1 MYLQAPHCDWARRVR
16 KSMPQAQ
23 QLAVAVIC
31 VAQAGCMA
39 LRLSSRGAPEEEMRE
54 FEIQFAAV
62 DLPAVHD
69 EHYDEPPVLTPLW
82 TAVPASGWL
91 HGFDYRLVDEEGVPV
106 SRDVLHHLKVM
117 DPNRRELFNPIML
130 HLAGAG
136 GETMPVSLPREV
148 GYPLEEGDT
157 LLVTAMLHNTTGRNL
172 EGVQL
177 LVVLHYSP
185 RGSWKPPLPVVP
197 FFTHVT
203 PPMSEPSY
211 DLPPGLS
218 EKSIELRPAVSGR
231 VLALGGHLHR
241 YGVSLRLED
250 TTEGRVLWEREARRS
265 PDGRV
270 LEIPQQHFVWSRG
283 PKLRSDHT
291 YRLTAVHDNPTGDT
305 IPGGGMG
312 TLGGAIVMEESW
324 PEVDRL
330 AAEYIWY
337 LNREATSSLAPGH
350 QHQAGN

>member
-1 MYLQAPHCDWARRVR
+1 MDLRASRVR
-16 KSMPQAQ
+16 RADVVRTSKRVAKGLTAGVVCV
-23 QLAVAVIC
+23 QL
-31 VAQAGCMA
+31 AGCMA

-54 FEIQFAAV
+54 FEIQFEAV

-69 EHYDEPPVLTPLW
+69 GGDHEQPVLSPLW
-82 TAVPASGWL
+82 ATVPVSGWL
-91 HGFDYRLVDEEGVPV
+91 HGFDYHLVDAEGNPVP
-106 SRDVLHHLKVM
+106 REVLHHLKVM
-117 DPNRRELFNPIML
+117 DPDRRELFNPIML
-130 HLAGAG
+130 HLAGSG
-136 GETMPVSLPREV
+136 GETMPVLFPREV
-148 GYPLEEGDT
+148 GYPIEEGDT
-157 LLVTAMLHNTTGRNL
+157 LLVTAMLHNTTGRSL

-177 LVVLHYSP
+177 LVALHYSP
-185 RGSWKPPLPVVP
+185 HGSWKPPLPVVP

-203 PPMSEPSY
+203 SPMSEPSY

-231 VLALGGHLHR
+231 ILGLGGHLHR

-265 PDGRV
+265 PDGHV
-270 LEIPQQHFVWSRG
+270 LEIPHQYFVWSRG

-312 TLGGAIVMEESW
+312 TLGGAMVMEESW

-337 LNREATSSLAPGH
+337 LNREATPSRALGH
-350 QHQAGN
+350 QHR

>member
-1 MYLQAPHCDWARRVR
+1 MYLQAPHCDRAPRVR
-16 KSMPQAQ
+16 RNMPVAQ
-23 QLAVAVIC
+23 QLVVAVIC

-54 FEIQFAAV
+54 FEIQLEAV

-69 EHYDEPPVLTPLW
+69 GGHNEQGVLTPVW
-82 TAVPASGWL
+82 ATVPASGWL
-91 HGFDYRLVDEEGVPV
+91 HGFDYSLVDAKGNPVP
-106 SRDVLHHLKVM
+106 REVLHHLKVM
-117 DPNRRELFNPIML
+117 DPDRRELFNPIML
-130 HLAGAG
+130 HLAGSGA
-136 GETMPVSLPREV
+136 ETGPVLFPRQV

-157 LLVTAMLHNTTGRNL
+157 LLVTAMLHNPTGRSL

-177 LVVLHYSP
+177 QITLHYSP
-185 RGSWKPPLPVVP
+185 RGSWKPPLPVMP

-203 PPMSEPSY
+203 PPMSDPSY
-211 DLPPGLS
+211 DLPPGRS
-218 EKSIELRPAVSGR
+218 ERSIELRPAVSGQIIG
-231 VLALGGHLHR
+231 LGGHLHR

-250 TTEGRVLWEREARRS
+250 ATEGRVLWEREAKRS
-265 PDGRV
+265 PDGTV
-270 LEIPQQHFVWSRG
+270 LEIPQERFVWSRG
-283 PKLRSDHT
+283 PTLRSDHT

-305 IPGGGMG
+305 IRGGGMG

-337 LNREATSSLAPGH
+337 LNREATSSRAPGH
-350 QHQAGN
+350 QHR